1 MFNLLATNLHDGN
14 AHNLDFTSSLGLIG
28 NSILMST
35 QQGVTSSSRGR
46 EFSSSPGKKF
56 LVSRK
61 KLITFNIP
69 TRKCWQNAHLVNTIQ
84 LTLVSSEVSIV

>member
-14 AHNLDFTSSLGLIG
+14 AHDLTSSLGLIG

-35 QQGVTSSSRGR
+35 QQGVTSLSCGW

-61 KLITFNIP
+61 KFSTFNIP
-69 TRKCWQNAHLVNTIQ
+69 SNKHYELVEVDS
-84 LTLVSSEVSIV
+84 VSDLGVRVDY